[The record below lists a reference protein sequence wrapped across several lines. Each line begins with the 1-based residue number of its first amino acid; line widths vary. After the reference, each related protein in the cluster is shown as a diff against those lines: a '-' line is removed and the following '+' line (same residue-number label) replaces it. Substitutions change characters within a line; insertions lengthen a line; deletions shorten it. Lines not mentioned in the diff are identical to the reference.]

1 MTELEDPIGG
11 TYDNLIGGGWDQ
23 PPPADFRYNYETG
36 IELPPVRQADNT
48 EV

>member
-1 MTELEDPIGG
+1 MTELEDP
-11 TYDNLIGGGWDQ
+11 IGGGWDQ